1 MKHRY
6 TNNPV
11 DDLWINLNHM
21 PFNSRL
27 KDNATVLI
35 LHNLQICIELSDQ
48 PGEHDACTIVEVAP
62 VICLNDV
69 IDNIKESYQNI
80 SPDYILALE
89 AAKPS
94 SVLWRTLRCELPAD
108 MILQKLIQPFWQK
121 KYK

>member
-80 SPDYILALE
+80 SPDYITLWNNWPVCYFGSGSCKAFLCPLANSAL
-89 AAKPS
+89 
-94 SVLWRTLRCELPAD
+94 
-108 MILQKLIQPFWQK
+108 
-121 KYK
+121 